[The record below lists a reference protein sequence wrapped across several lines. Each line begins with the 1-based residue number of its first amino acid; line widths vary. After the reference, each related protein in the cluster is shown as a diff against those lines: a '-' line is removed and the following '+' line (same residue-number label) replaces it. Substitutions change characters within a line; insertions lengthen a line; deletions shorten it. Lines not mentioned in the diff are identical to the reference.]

1 VRQASLQFGPYLLGP
16 ESGVLLRGVERI
28 PLTPK
33 AFEILRVLAQGQG
46 AVVSKQDILDE
57 VWAGSFVEEGSIAR
71 HVSDLRKVL
80 GGFRGGRHYIE
91 TVPKR
96 GYRLAAPVEP
106 VPEENIGGEKS
117 LLILPFKLLGNSFAD
132 ESVGMRI
139 TDALTTK
146 VATLRECA
154 LRPNAEASPSTRTRG
169 NALGRGRQ
177 VDAAFVLG
185 GRVQAWGRRVR
196 VTAQLLDAK
205 KGKLVWAES
214 FDGKRSELFEFEDSV
229 AEQVAGALALL
240 FGAQQRKLVSRR
252 YAAESPQ
259 AYQRYL
265 QGRYHWNKR
274 SESGLRRAIRFFE
287 QAIRLDPGYAPAH
300 SGIAAS
306 YALLP
311 MLAPLPACRL
321 MPKAKVAAVNAIELD
336 ETLIEARS
344 ALAFVRW
351 HYDWDWAGAERQFR
365 TILDFEPD
373 HVTTHQWYGLLLAE
387 LGRFREGI
395 AEARKAQRLEPH
407 SPSICANLAGVLYLC
422 GRFDAAIRVARQALA
437 MDPQSLR
444 ARLAMGMALGQQG
457 RLEEAIVVLEGACRG
472 AASAPLAQGALGY
485 AYGTAGRAAN
495 AHRVLRDLRDPA
507 RRSPCLVDAA
517 LTCLGLGNEAEALE
531 LLEKACEER
540 DFFLV
545 ILKADRRF
553 DRVRATPRFRR
564 ILKRIGLAS

>member
-1 VRQASLQFGPYLLGP
+1 MRQASLRFGPYLLGP
-16 ESGVLLRGVERI
+16 ESGVLLRGVERV

-33 AFEILRVLAQGQG
+33 AFEILRVLARGQG

-80 GGFRGGRHYIE
+80 GGFRDGRHYIE

-106 VPEENIGGEKS
+106 VPPEKIGGEKS
-117 LLILPFKLLGNSFAD
+117 LVVLPFKLLGNSFAD
-132 ESVGMRI
+132 KSVGMRI

-146 VATLRECA
+146 VVTLRECT
-154 LRPNAEASPSTRTRG
+154 LRPNATASPSARTRG
-169 NALGRGRQ
+169 SALGRGRQ
-177 VDAAFVLG
+177 LTAAFALG
-185 GRVQAWGRRVR
+185 GKVQAWGGRVR

-205 KGKLVWAES
+205 TGALVWAES
-214 FDGKRSELFEFEDSV
+214 FDGKRSELLEFEDSV

-240 FGAQQRKLVSRR
+240 FGAQQRKLLSRR
-252 YAAESPQ
+252 YAESPE

-274 SESGLRRAIRFFE
+274 SESGLRRAIRYFE

-365 TILDFEPD
+365 TILEFEPD
-373 HVTTHQWYGLLLAE
+373 HATTHQWYGLLLAE

-395 AEARKAQRLEPH
+395 GEARKAQRLEPH

-422 GRFDAAIRVARQALA
+422 GRSDAAIRVARQALV

-444 ARLAMGMALGQQG
+444 AHLAMGMALGQQG
-457 RLEEAIVVLEGACRG
+457 RLDEAIVVLEGACRG

-485 AYGTAGRAAN
+485 AYGTARRTAD
-495 AHRVLRDLRDPA
+495 AHRVLRNLRDPA
-507 RRSPCLVDAA
+507 RRSPCHVDAA

-531 LLEKACEER
+531 SLEKACQER

-553 DRVRATPRFRR
+553 DRVRATPRFRQ

>member
-1 VRQASLQFGPYLLGP
+1 
-16 ESGVLLRGVERI
+16 
-28 PLTPK
+28 
-33 AFEILRVLAQGQG
+33 
-46 AVVSKQDILDE
+46 
-57 VWAGSFVEEGSIAR
+57 
-71 HVSDLRKVL
+71 VL
-80 GGFRGGRHYIE
+80 GGFRDGRHYIE
-91 TVPKR
+91 TVAKR

-106 VPEENIGGEKS
+106 VPVENIGGEKS
-117 LLILPFKLLGNSFAD
+117 LLVLPFKLLGNSLAD

-146 VATLRECA
+146 VVTLRECA
-154 LRPNAEASPSTRTRG
+154 LRPHSAASPAARTRG
-169 NALGRGRQ
+169 SELGGGRQ
-177 VDAAFVLG
+177 LNAAFVLG
-185 GRVQAWGRRVR
+185 GRVQARGGRVR

-205 KGKLVWAES
+205 RGKLVWAES
-214 FDGKRSELFEFEDSV
+214 FDGKRSELLEFADCI

-240 FGAQQRKLVSRR
+240 FGAQQRKLLSRR
-252 YAAESPQ
+252 YAENLE

-274 SESGLRRAIRFFE
+274 SETGLRRAIRFFE

-311 MLAPLPACRL
+311 MLAPLPARRL
-321 MPKAKVAAVNAIELD
+321 MPKAKIAAVNAIELD

-365 TILDFEPD
+365 TILEFEPA
-373 HVTTHQWYGLLLAE
+373 HATTRQWYGLLLAE

-395 AEARKAQRLEPH
+395 GEARKALRLEPH

-422 GRFDAAIRVARQALA
+422 DRSDAAIRVARQALA

-485 AYGTAGRAAN
+485 AYGTARRAAD
-495 AHRVLRDLRDPA
+495 AHRVLRNLRDPA

-531 LLEKACEER
+531 SLEEACQER

-553 DRVRATPRFRR
+553 DRVRATPRFRQ
-564 ILKRIGLAS
+564 ILRRIGLAS

>member
-1 VRQASLQFGPYLLGP
+1 MREASLRFGPYVLGP
-16 ESGVLLRGVERI
+16 ESNILLRGVERV

-33 AFEILRVLAQGQG
+33 AFEILRVLAQRHG
-46 AVVSKQDILDE
+46 AAVSKQDILDE
-57 VWAGSFVEEGSIAR
+57 VWAGRFVEEGSIAR

-80 GGFRGGRHYIE
+80 GESRDGRHYIE

-96 GYRLAAPVEP
+96 GYRFAAPVVR
-106 VPEENIGGEKS
+106 VPAENVGGGKS
-117 LLILPFKLLGNSFAD
+117 LLVLPFMLLGNGLAD
-132 ESVGMRI
+132 ESVVLSI

-146 VATLRECA
+146 VVTLRECSVLPDVA
-154 LRPNAEASPSTRTRG
+154 APPSARTRG
-169 NALGRGRQ
+169 GALGRGRELN
-177 VDAAFVLG
+177 AAFVLG
-185 GRVQAWGRRVR
+185 GTVQAWGRRVR
-196 VTAQLLDAK
+196 VTAQLLDTK
-205 KGKLVWAES
+205 RRKLVWAES
-214 FDGKRSELFEFEDSV
+214 FDGKRSELLGFEDSV

-240 FGAQQRKLVSRR
+240 FGVQQRKLLSRR
-252 YAAESPQ
+252 YAESRE

-274 SESGLRRAIRFFE
+274 SESGLRRAIQFFK
-287 QAIRLDPGYAPAH
+287 QAIRLDPGYPPAH
-300 SGIAAS
+300 SGLAAS

-351 HYDWDWAGAERQFR
+351 HYDWDWGGAERQFR
-365 TILDFEPD
+365 TILEFEPD
-373 HVTTHQWYGLLLAE
+373 HATTHQWYGLLLAE

-395 AEARKAQRLEPH
+395 GEAKKAQRLEPR

-437 MDPQSLR
+437 MDSQSLR

-457 RLEEAIVVLEGACRG
+457 RLDEAIVVLEGACRG
-472 AASAPLAQGALGY
+472 AAAAPLAQGALGY
-485 AYGTAGRAAN
+485 AYGAAKRAAD
-495 AHRVLRDLRDPA
+495 AHRVLRNLRDPA
-507 RRSPCLVDAA
+507 AGSPCFVDAA
-517 LTCLGLGNEAEALE
+517 LTCLGLGEEAEALE
-531 LLEKACEER
+531 LLEKACQER

-545 ILKADRRF
+545 ILKTDCRF
-553 DRVRATPRFRR
+553 DRVRTTPRFRQ
-564 ILKRIGLAS
+564 ILKRIGLAP